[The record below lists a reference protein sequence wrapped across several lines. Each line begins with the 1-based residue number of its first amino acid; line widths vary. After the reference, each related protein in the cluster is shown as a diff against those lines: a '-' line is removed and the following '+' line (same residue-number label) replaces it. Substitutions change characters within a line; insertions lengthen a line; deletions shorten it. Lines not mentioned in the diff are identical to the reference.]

1 MAHDQVTEGSQ
12 FCTSDFQPESDVPS
26 YEAAFEL
33 VQKSFQRL
41 LHYASEAISI
51 GNFKVKKARANSDRS
66 GEFKQELQL
75 ANRKGVIVYCQ
86 EFVRRCLLDYESS
99 SLCQLTACSLS
110 EFVESVGIEQYA
122 LLLLD
127 ALATVECEEDI
138 QDEIAIV
145 IVESLMTKVG
155 SDRASLMECCFD
167 YGQILLRDTAVT

>member
-1 MAHDQVTEGSQ
+1 MRQHERSSGLQS
-12 FCTSDFQPESDVPS
+12 CPSDFDMEPDGPS

-33 VQKSFQRL
+33 VQKSFQQL

-66 GEFKQELQL
+66 GEFKRELQL

-86 EFVRRCLLDYESS
+86 EFVLRCLLDYENS

-110 EFVESVGIEQYA
+110 EFAQSVGAEQYA

-127 ALATVECEEDI
+127 ALSTVECEEDI